1 MTPGRSEK
9 ILVAGASGMLGSEL
23 INQLRARG
31 NWQIVETAFSKSRGE
46 QIRMDMTDSDAVEKL
61 IADIKPAVVF
71 NCAAYTDVDK
81 AEETEDVALAVNGY
95 GVGHLASACKRQ
107 NCFLVHVSSDY
118 VFNGSRTIPYLP
130 TDPRQ
135 PQSAYGR
142 SKLLGEEQLLTHGD
156 KWAMVRT
163 SWMFGLN
170 GKNFIETILTLAKT
184 KTKLNVVNDQTGCPT
199 FTADLSKCLID
210 MGLNRIVGTHHFC
223 NGPQCTWFD
232 FAKKAIELSGLDCVI
247 EPCLSEQY
255 PRPAKRP
262 TYSVLDCH
270 STFDRLGWRSRNWSE
285 ALEEYIEKSKEVS
298 VS

>member
-1 MTPGRSEK
+1 MTLGRFEK

-23 INQLRARG
+23 TIQLRVRG
-31 NWQIVETAFSKSRGE
+31 DWQIVETAFSQTRGE
-46 QIRMDMTDSDAVEKL
+46 QIRIDMTDSDAVEKL

-81 AEETEDVALAVNGY
+81 AQEAEDEALAVNGY

-107 NCFLVHVSSDY
+107 SCFLVHVSSDY
-118 VFNGSRTIPYLP
+118 VFNGKWKTPYLP
-130 TDPRQ
+130 NDPTQ

-142 SKLLGEEQLLTHGD
+142 SKLLGEEQLKTHGD

-163 SWMFGLN
+163 SWMFGPN
-170 GKNFIETILTLAKT
+170 GKNFIKTILSLAMT
-184 KTKLNVVNDQTGCPT
+184 KSKLKVVNDQTGCPT
-199 FTADLSKCLID
+199 YTTDLSKCLISI
-210 MGLNRIVGTHHFC
+210 GLEQTVGTYHFC

-247 EPCLSEQY
+247 EPCPSEQY
-255 PRPAKRP
+255 PLPAKRP

-270 STFDRLGWRSRNWSE
+270 STFDRLGWRSRSWSE
-285 ALEEYIEKSKEVS
+285 ALEEYIDKSKEVS
-298 VS
+298 VG

>member
-1 MTPGRSEK
+1 MTPGRFEK
-9 ILVAGASGMLGSEL
+9 ILVTGASGMLGSEL

-31 NWQIVETAFSKSRGE
+31 DWQIVETAFSQTRDE
-46 QIRMDMTDSDAVEKL
+46 QIRIDMTDSDAVEKL

-81 AEETEDVALAVNGY
+81 AEEAEDEALAVNGY

-107 NCFLVHVSSDY
+107 CCFLVHVSSDY
-118 VFNGSRTIPYLP
+118 VFNGKRTTPYLP
-130 TDPRQ
+130 NDPTQ

-142 SKLLGEEQLLTHGD
+142 SKLLGEEQLKTHGD

-163 SWMFGLN
+163 SWMFGPK
-170 GKNFIETILTLAKT
+170 GKNFIKTILSLAKT
-184 KTKLNVVNDQTGCPT
+184 NSKLNVVNDQTGCPT
-199 FTADLSKCLID
+199 YTTDLSKCLISI
-210 MGLNRIVGTHHFC
+210 GLEQIEGTYHFC

-232 FAKKAIELSGLDCVI
+232 LAKKAIELSGLDCVI
-247 EPCLSEQY
+247 EPCSSEQY

-270 STFDRLGWRSRNWSE
+270 STFDRLGWRSRSWSE
-285 ALEEYIEKSKEVS
+285 TLKEYIEKSKEVR
-298 VS
+298 VG